1 MPKIE
6 FIASSEHVLKV
17 REHPKPASD
26 FIPQWWKDMPVYST
40 NDKKIKL
47 SPYPN
52 VTAKKCFPLL
62 DSISAGYIVTLWADL
77 LISRGSDGSKTIQW
91 NTVEKICEPWDKNQS
106 SGYEIPEGYSDT
118 VFKYYHGW
126 RIKTPK
132 EYSCLITHPIGYQN
146 LPFRTLSGIVDTDT
160 LETHANSPFLIKKD
174 FEGII
179 EKGTPMSQIIPFRRE
194 NWNSSVISDTEEN
207 AFYASERLHSRIV
220 SSYGRFLR
228 ANKKYK

>member
-26 FIPQWWKDMPVYST
+26 FIPQWWKEMPTHSSE
-40 NDKKIKL
+40 DKKFRL
-47 SPYPN
+47 NPYPS
-52 VTAKKCFPLL
+52 VTAKRCFPLL
-62 DSISAGYIVTLWADL
+62 DSMTAGYIVTLWADL
-77 LISRGSDGSKTIQW
+77 LVSKDKNNNKTVQW
-91 NTVEKICEPWDKNQS
+91 NTVEKICEPWEKNQS
-106 SGYEIPEGYSDT
+106 SNYEITEGYSDT

-126 RIKTPK
+126 KIKTPK
-132 EYSCLITHPIGYQN
+132 EYSCLITHPFGYPN
-146 LPFRTLSGIVDTDT
+146 LPIKTLTGIVDTDM

-179 EKGTPMSQIIPFRRE
+179 EKGTPMFQVIPFKRD
-194 NWNSSVISDTEEN
+194 NWVSSITNDTEEN
-207 AFYASERLHSRIV
+207 FFYASERLHSRMI

-228 ANKKYK
+228 SSKKYK